1 MLIDTFRRTLLFGI
15 LCLVQ
20 ALVFNHIHL
29 FDCATPLLYVYFV
42 LLFPR
47 NFPKWAILV
56 WSFIMGLVIDTF
68 SNTPGVAAAS
78 MTFLGL
84 IQPYLM
90 IPFTPRDSPDD
101 LVPSMKTLGLTKFI
115 YFAVIA
121 VFIYCLLFFTLEAF
135 NFFNWLQWLEN
146 ILASTV
152 LTSVLILVIENVR
165 RK

>member
-1 MLIDTFRRTLLFGI
+1 
-15 LCLVQ
+15 
-20 ALVFNHIHL
+20 
-29 FDCATPLLYVYFV
+29 
-42 LLFPR
+42 
-47 NFPKWAILV
+47 
-56 WSFIMGLVIDTF
+56 MGLVIDTF